1 MIAHV
6 SLFHGWMILI
16 SRAEKSEFAA
26 KGGIHERRN
35 CSRHAATNHLSQIFD
50 LNLIMLQ

>member
-1 MIAHV
+1 MIAHY

-16 SRAEKSEFAA
+16 GRAEKSEFAA

-35 CSRHAATNHLSQIFD
+35 CSEHAEANHLSQIFD
-50 LNLIMLQ
+50 FNH